1 MRERKSRRN
10 CLRAA
15 VPAPLLIHFY
25 CRERSARA
33 WREVDRADSD
43 RTDWSPAIRR
53 VKVDQADR
61 DRAEDVAG
69 PAVADQEAEDPAE
82 RAALADPVAEAALS
96 AELLAEAVRVAA
108 ESLQAAGAAD

>member
-10 CLRAA
+10 CPRAA

-69 PAVADQEAEDPAE
+69 PAVADREGGGPGG
-82 RAALADPVAEAALS
+82 RGALAGPGAEAAPSGGHL
-96 AELLAEAVRVAA
+96 
-108 ESLQAAGAAD
+108 

>member
-10 CLRAA
+10 CPRAA

-25 CRERSARA
+25 CKERSARA
-33 WREVDRADSD
+33 WREMDRADSD
-43 RTDWSPAIRR
+43 RTDWFPAIRR

-69 PAVADQEAEDPAE
+69 
-82 RAALADPVAEAALS
+82 AALADPVAEAALS
-96 AELLAEAVRVAA
+96 AELLAEAARVAA
-108 ESLQAAGAAD
+108 ESLQAAGAVD